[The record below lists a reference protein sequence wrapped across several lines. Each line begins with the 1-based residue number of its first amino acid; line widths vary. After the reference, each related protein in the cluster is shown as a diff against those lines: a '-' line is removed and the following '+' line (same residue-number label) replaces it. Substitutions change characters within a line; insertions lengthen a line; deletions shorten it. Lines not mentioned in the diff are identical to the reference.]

1 MASRPDEDEDDH
13 GDIERP
19 GDDPARESIE
29 DLEDGEEAAVE
40 TALTRLPPG

>member
-1 MASRPDEDEDDH
+1 MASRPENDDQ

-19 GDDPARESIE
+19 DSDPARESIE
-29 DLEDGEEAAVE
+29 ELEDGEEAAVE

>member
-1 MASRPDEDEDDH
+1 MASRPDEDDH

-19 GDDPARESIE
+19 DADPARESVE
-29 DLEDGEEAAVE
+29 DLADGEQAAVE

>member
-1 MASRPDEDEDDH
+1 MASRPDEDDH

-19 GDDPARESIE
+19 DADPDREGVE
-29 DLEDGEEAAVE
+29 DLAEGEQAAVE